1 MASDKQDFLKKTFQ
15 KDLSEASISTFS
27 SNLGVKQTFEEE
39 INPEQK
45 AQKLRIKKKARRK
58 LIITIVSAIIILL
71 ILTTAFAYFFYIS
84 PVFIRKP
91 VIEKPQLNAESPAIM
106 SDHVTYIVNELGGYK
121 LHGGP
126 LGGVAQMELFLSDIN
141 KYFTITVEKH
151 KVYTV
156 GGEAPNPDVR
166 FSAKEKVFLDLFNAE
181 NMIEE
186 TKKLVELEIVEVD
199 PLLDET
205 VLAMKG
211 YKAIYDNLSGKT
223 IGTKS
228 LFKLTPAIKKLI
240 YLITVAI
247 VAILGIIYVTRK

>member
-1 MASDKQDFLKKTFQ
+1 MAGDKDDFLKKTFE
-15 KDLSEASISTFS
+15 KDLSEAAISTFS
-27 SNLGVKQTFEEE
+27 SNLEVKQNFEEE
-39 INPEQK
+39 INPEQR

-58 LIITIVSAIIILL
+58 LIITIAGVIVLLL
-71 ILTTAFAYFFYIS
+71 ILSTAFAYFFYIS

-91 VIEKPQLNAESPAIM
+91 ILEKPQLNEESPTLM
-106 SDHVTYIVNELGGYK
+106 SDHITYIVNELGGYK

-126 LGGVAQMELFLSDIN
+126 LGNSAQMELYLSDIN
-141 KYFTITVEKH
+141 KYFTITVNDH
-151 KVYTV
+151 QIYTV

-166 FSAKEKVFLDLFNAE
+166 FSAEEEVFIDMFKADDMIAE
-181 NMIEE
+181 AKNM
-186 TKKLVELEIVEVD
+186 VELEIVEVD
-199 PLLDET
+199 PVLDET